1 MERLQTAVAHPGGAT
16 TRGASRIAGQSE
28 GDAVAKLK
36 IVDIVGSSTDTFTD
50 AMRNAVHEA
59 QQSGQKIESIEVG
72 PPWHIVINDAGKIEF
87 RTTVRVMF
95 ATP

>member
-1 MERLQTAVAHPGGAT
+1 M
-16 TRGASRIAGQSE
+16 
-28 GDAVAKLK
+28 AKLK

-50 AMRNAVHEA
+50 AMRNAVREA
-59 QQSGQKIESIEVG
+59 QESGQKIESIEVG

-95 ATP
+95 AMP